1 MAINA
6 DATLVNAAYRMGMA
20 NVPVDTSGIFKQQY
34 EALAGIHAAKGQMV
48 ESAIKGIGGVL
59 EQAVTTTFQIKD
71 AKDSRE
77 WWKRRGDLSMNYLS
91 DNAQNWDT
99 HWENKRQIVDTDTL
113 EHAEEE
119 ITAIKS
125 KIEALENGQSS
136 LKNKSD
142 GEGDKNE
149 KELEWL
155 ENKAIIIHF
164 ERGSAGNLVHRVLG
178 SHDPI
183 YWSYEINN
191 SYEKENNP
199 IKWPKH
205 GYIEIHI
212 DQGCTCHTGH
222 SFIEEAHENRIHDRI
237 FRNSKIHKAM
247 KQNKTIVLLTHVE
260 IRSLNRNIRVL
271 RIVGDENKLKRNHL
285 YNTHVPK
292 QFHKPI
298 IEDNTYNLNINN
310 LVDENYDIFEKG
322 AFEIALE

>member
-71 AKDSRE
+71 AKDIRE

-155 ENKAIIIHF
+155 ENNA
-164 ERGSAGNLVHRVLG
+164 RGTEQFKELSLLK
-178 SHDPI
+178 
-183 YWSYEINN
+183 
-191 SYEKENNP
+191 EKVGKWRQENNN
-199 IKWPKH
+199 IIGTLK
-205 GYIEIHI
+205 Y
-212 DQGCTCHTGH
+212 HTTLW
-222 SFIEEAHENRIHDRI
+222 
-237 FRNSKIHKAM
+237 K
-247 KQNKTIVLLTHVE
+247 
-260 IRSLNRNIRVL
+260 
-271 RIVGDENKLKRNHL
+271 
-285 YNTHVPK
+285 
-292 QFHKPI
+292 
-298 IEDNTYNLNINN
+298 NN
-310 LVDENYDIFEKG
+310 LVDMTNSFKVQNPKTGMWEYRADLRDLYHQVMDPSFKLSDGNIERVRHPKTGQIGFAFNPNDDRLAQMYRRLRKEKK
-322 AFEIALE
+322 ALT

>member
-1 MAINA
+1 MS
-6 DATLVNAAYRMGMA
+6 D
-20 NVPVDTSGIFKQQY
+20 
-34 EALAGIHAAKGQMV
+34 
-48 ESAIKGIGGVL
+48 
-59 EQAVTTTFQIKD
+59 
-71 AKDSRE
+71 RE
-77 WWKRRGDLSMNYLS
+77 LFRYLPPKY
-91 DNAQNWDT
+91 D
-99 HWENKRQIVDTDTL
+99 RQ
-113 EHAEEE
+113 
-119 ITAIKS
+119 
-125 KIEALENGQSS
+125 
-136 LKNKSD
+136 
-142 GEGDKNE
+142 GEGLVYPLPE
-149 KELEWL
+149 KCTASKYQYKLLEWL

-237 FRNSKIHKAM
+237 FRNSEILKAM
-247 KQNKTIVLLTHVE
+247 KQNKTFVLLTHVD
-260 IRSLNRNIRVL
+260 IRTLNRNIRVL

-285 YNTHVPK
+285 YKTHVPK

-310 LVDENYDIFEKG
+310 LVDENYDIFEK
-322 AFEIALE
+322 EYLALCNQYKFTPNTKPVRDFILVWRNKQDFSNI